1 MTPLPPTGE
10 DGAHGTSPPRSIDPN
25 SIPST
30 PSRAAP
36 ARAASS
42 ARSARRFATVSGPNP
57 IPLSGF
63 FLKRRKESS
72 PPSFSPPT
80 SAARRALRRGDPEQ
94 GQGEEAREAPADPD
108 RDHGGGGEGE
118 AGEEGGQE
126 GSQGASPI
134 PTFAPLFRVSIGTT
148 DPSPPRIFP
157 SGSRLAK
164 LTHFFRRVSSFRRRP
179 RRRLASNARSSRR
192 TAAPPRS

>member
-30 PSRAAP
+30 SSRAAP
-36 ARAASS
+36 GRAASS

-57 IPLSGF
+57 IQLSGF

-157 SGSRLAK
+157 SGSRLGK

>member
-1 MTPLPPTGE
+1 MEHTVRPRPAQSTRIRSLRPRREPPP
-10 DGAHGTSPPRSIDPN
+10 GAPRRARGARDA
-25 SIPST
+25 
-30 PSRAAP
+30 SRPYPAP
-36 ARAASS
+36 TRSSS
-42 ARSARRFATVSGPNP
+42 A
-57 IPLSGF
+57 GF
-63 FLKRRKESS
+63 SSNVEKKSS

>member
-1 MTPLPPTGE
+1 MEHTVRPRPAQSTRIRSLRPRREPP
-10 DGAHGTSPPRSIDPN
+10 
-25 SIPST
+25 
-30 PSRAAP
+30 PSRRVERAERATLRDRIP
-36 ARAASS
+36 AQPDPAQRVFPQTSKRKLTS
-42 ARSARRFATVSGPNP
+42 
-57 IPLSGF
+57 LF
-63 FLKRRKESS
+63 F
-72 PPSFSPPT
+72 PT

-134 PTFAPLFRVSIGTT
+134 PTFAPLFPSQHRNDGSLAASDFSLRFTTRQT
-148 DPSPPRIFP
+148 DPLVP
-157 SGSRLAK
+157 SRLV
-164 LTHFFRRVSSFRRRP
+164 VSSFRRRP